1 MTVRTIIDAA
11 QSWAMRVSTPGK
23 DVVSGGGP
31 YLFDGS
37 LETLQIH
44 QSGIITDIFQWQ
56 QFNTPSV
63 HRCIKYAGAYASYPE
78 MVIGFPAL
86 AYVPHI
92 EWGITSDAYGTA
104 MDFPGRHTNKVS
116 IAVGTG
122 IVNMPVAMVPSTNS
136 FKLIATTKP
145 ISAFGDHGG
154 EARQGDLYYT
164 VFKRPT
170 T

>member
-1 MTVRTIIDAA
+1 MTVRTIIDPA
-11 QSWAMRVSTPGK
+11 QSWGMRVSTPGK
-23 DVVSGGGP
+23 DVLTDGGP

-37 LETLQIH
+37 LETMNIH
-44 QSGIITDIFQWQ
+44 QSGIVTDIFQWQ

-63 HRCIKYAGAYASYPE
+63 HRCIKPAGAYASYPE
-78 MVIGFPAL
+78 LVISFPAL

-92 EWGITSDAYGTA
+92 EWGITSDDFSAT
-104 MDFPGRHTNKVS
+104 MDFPGRHTNKVN
-116 IAVGTG
+116 IALGTG
-122 IVNMPVAMVPSTNS
+122 IINLPVAMIPSTSS
-136 FKLIATTKP
+136 FKLIGTTKP
-145 ISAFGDHGG
+145 ISAYGDHGG